1 MKHNKKAF
9 TLLELLVV
17 VLIIGIVSAVAL
29 PQYQKAV
36 EKARLVQ
43 NIVTVR
49 ALYDA
54 LEVYRLA
61 NGSYPPTPNGKPG
74 GTYNVSYFND
84 LLSISIQ
91 TDKKV
96 GYYPSSYISQDNIQ
110 MNWGVGGGKGKG
122 KLICFAHPTDTSYEK
137 RKTFCLS
144 VCSDKQWRSW
154 EHGEYCII

>member
-1 MKHNKKAF
+1 MEHNKKAF
-9 TLLELLVV
+9 TLIELLIV
-17 VLIIGIVSAVAL
+17 VLIIGILAAIAL

-36 EKARLVQ
+36 EKTRLTQ
-43 NIVTVR
+43 NIVNVR

-54 LEVYRLA
+54 LELYRLE
-61 NGSYPPTPNGKPG
+61 NGSYPPTPDGKPG
-74 GTYNVSYFND
+74 SSYNVSYFND

-91 TDKKV
+91 TDQKV
-96 GYYPSSYISQDNIQ
+96 GYYRNYYISQGYI
-110 MNWGVGGGKGKG
+110 MANWAIGGGPGNG
-122 KLICFAHPTDTSYEK
+122 ILICTAHPTDTNYEK